1 MNPLLAWLAKALMA
15 VSAVFGVVTRG
26 PIRAVSRVAGLPQ
39 AVFGFFYDRA
49 YAASI
54 EEARR

>member
-1 MNPLLAWLAKALMA
+1 MNSLMWLAEAA
-15 VSAVFGVVTRG
+15 
-26 PIRAVSRVAGLPQ
+26 
-39 AVFGFFYDRA
+39 FGFFYDRA